1 MGLENTEYRIGVIG
15 GGSWATALVKIL
27 CENSTS
33 INWWNRNA
41 ESIAFIEKHGR
52 NPRYLSGAELDVE
65 RLNMSTNLELIVEQ
79 SDILIMAIPS
89 AFIFEELKQVNT
101 SVFKNKKM
109 ISAIKGIIPEEN
121 KLPAVYFNENLNIPF
136 ENIGIVCGPCHA
148 EEVAMER
155 LSYLTVA
162 FPNTEVAGFIVSK
175 LTCRYIKAIV
185 SDDVLGTEVSA
196 VLKNVFAVASGICA
210 GLGYGDNFQAVLVS
224 NAIREIRNFVDK
236 IKPQHRDINSSAY
249 LGDLMVTAYSTFS
262 RNRNF
267 GSMIGKGYSVKAAHV
282 EMDMVAEGYYAVKG
296 IIEMNK
302 KYDVDLPI
310 TKAVY
315 NICYEKISPRIEMKI
330 LSEKLT

>member
-1 MGLENTEYRIGVIG
+1 LGLEKDYKIGVIG
-15 GGSWATALVKIL
+15 GGSWATALAKIF
-27 CENSTS
+27 CENTPS

-41 ESIAFIEKHGR
+41 ESISFIEEHGR

-65 RLNMSTNLELIVEQ
+65 RLNMSTDLEFVISQ

-89 AFIFEELKQVNT
+89 AFIFEELKNVRIE
-101 SVFKNKKM
+101 VFKNKKM

-121 KLPAVYFNENLNIPF
+121 KLPAVYFNENLGIPY

-162 FPNTEVAGFIVSK
+162 FPDEEIAKYVVSK

-224 NAIREIRNFVDK
+224 NAIREIGNFVEK

-249 LGDLMVTAYSTFS
+249 LGDLLVTAYSTFS

-302 KYDVDLPI
+302 KYQVDLPI
-310 TKAVY
+310 TEAVY
-315 NICYEKISPRIEMKI
+315 NICYEKISPVIEMKI